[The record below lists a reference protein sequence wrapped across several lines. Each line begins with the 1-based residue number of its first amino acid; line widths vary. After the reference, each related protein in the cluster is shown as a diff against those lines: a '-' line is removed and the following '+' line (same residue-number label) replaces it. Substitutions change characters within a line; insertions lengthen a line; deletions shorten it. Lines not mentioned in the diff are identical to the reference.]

1 MRNLAA
7 PHQGLAG
14 PLSIFVAA
22 RDGFIAGRVRQALE
36 REGFQL
42 TFEWGPVAELPRRH
56 RRNIEVV
63 VVVEGDGEETPNAD
77 LAAIHTWA
85 PRARV
90 VVICSPRRAR
100 PQALL
105 RSRVDAVVVEPG
117 ADAVVGPIVRVVL
130 SDYLVVPQSL
140 RTVVDMPA
148 LTVHDRELLALVADG
163 LTNREIAERLYLAES
178 TVKRH
183 LSALFRRLGVSSR
196 SEAAATAAVLASD
209 QMFGAGP
216 GRAP

>member
-1 MRNLAA
+1 MAA
-7 PHQGLAG
+7 PHEGLAG
-14 PLSIFVAA
+14 TLSIYVAA
-22 RDGFIAGRVRQALE
+22 RDGFTAGRVRQALE

-42 TFEWGPVAELPRRH
+42 TFEWGTMAELPRSH

-63 VVVEGDGEETPNAD
+63 VVVEGDSEETPEAD
-77 LAAIHTWA
+77 LAAIHTSA
-85 PRARV
+85 PRAHV

-100 PQALL
+100 PQSLL

-117 ADAVVGPIVRVVL
+117 ADAVVGPTVRVVL

-148 LTVHDRELLALVADG
+148 LTVRDRELLAFVADG

-196 SEAAATAAVLASD
+196 SEAAVLASD
-209 QMFGAGP
+209 QMFRAGS
-216 GRAP
+216 GKAP